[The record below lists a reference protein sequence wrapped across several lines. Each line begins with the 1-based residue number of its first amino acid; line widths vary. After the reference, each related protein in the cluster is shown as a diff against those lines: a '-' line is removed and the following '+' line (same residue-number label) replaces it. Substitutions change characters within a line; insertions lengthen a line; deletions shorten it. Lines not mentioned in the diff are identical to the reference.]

1 MTHARLIAIQNQ
13 CDLTR
18 MRKDRFTICNDAAE
32 LQVPQEEI
40 WGRER
45 RKVLLLLLLLITE
58 LLLYLLPYQSKK
70 LMLPPPL
77 IGHNIG
83 DPYTSTQQEACGGY

>member
-1 MTHARLIAIQNQ
+1 LTHARLIAIQNQ
-13 CDLTR
+13 WDLTR

-45 RKVLLLLLLLITE
+45 RKVLLITTE
-58 LLLYLLPYQSKK
+58 LLLYLLPYQSKNASS
-70 LMLPPPL
+70 PP
-77 IGHNIG
+77 
-83 DPYTSTQQEACGGY
+83 DA

>member
-1 MTHARLIAIQNQ
+1 LIAIQNQ
-13 CDLTR
+13 WDLTR

-45 RKVLLLLLLLITE
+45 RKVLLLSYYYTCCPTNPKMLPHPPLQTQ
-58 LLLYLLPYQSKK
+58 LYLTSKEETN
-70 LMLPPPL
+70 LGTL
-77 IGHNIG
+77 
-83 DPYTSTQQEACGGY
+83 